1 MPNWEAASSLPL
13 TVPGLKDGSA
23 IVLETWRARI
33 RTTSGSDST
42 TRLYLPAQDSVANI
56 IRIGMNQI
64 RLADP
69 DAGWPAILDIL
80 MRIPGLPGQKSR
92 PALSKVR
99 SLRLSRKVDV
109 LLGNAWSKKR
119 LNEQLLQE
127 LNGACLECSK
137 QMEAELKGKLGT
149 EFPDNVF
156 TGQVSK
162 MLRETEFDSESDSTP
177 PGYPEFRDEII
188 GIAANEPDR
197 ASRELLRAQKS
208 KDSNR
213 KLFAKCLMLDA
224 TDLLSACYVR
234 GMAIVEESLVKQA
247 LLDDAASRGLFRFL
261 HGAHEYLD
269 GIVPALHP
277 ICELMLH
284 SDSFLTAAVSR
295 FEAKPVTLKAQADFY
310 GAIQAV
316 VGVYRSRVMQNRDWD
331 REKKSRGR

>member
-1 MPNWEAASSLPL
+1 
-13 TVPGLKDGSA
+13 
-23 IVLETWRARI
+23 
-33 RTTSGSDST
+33 
-42 TRLYLPAQDSVANI
+42 
-56 IRIGMNQI
+56 
-64 RLADP
+64 
-69 DAGWPAILDIL
+69 
-80 MRIPGLPGQKSR
+80 
-92 PALSKVR
+92 
-99 SLRLSRKVDV
+99 
-109 LLGNAWSKKR
+109 
-119 LNEQLLQE
+119 
-127 LNGACLECSK
+127 
-137 QMEAELKGKLGT
+137 
-149 EFPDNVF
+149 
-156 TGQVSK
+156 
-162 MLRETEFDSESDSTP
+162 
-177 PGYPEFRDEII
+177 
-188 GIAANEPDR
+188 
-197 ASRELLRAQKS
+197 
-208 KDSNR
+208 
-213 KLFAKCLMLDA
+213 MLDA